1 MNLQVD
7 VERVLLAHKAVRA
20 ELVAERTHGGHWIG
34 QLASSPLATAAAI
47 SALVAAHRRDTGDT
61 LRESLAGDGQ
71 VIEQLVQGDLSEL
84 LLESVHWLARHQN
97 PDGGWSDC
105 DTAHSNLAAT
115 MLVQAAFR
123 MTGVPA
129 KYADLIVRADQYI
142 TAQGG
147 AAGLRRS
154 DAMDKTFVAAI
165 LTNCALAGIVSWRQV
180 PTLPFEL
187 LCLPKR
193 WRQHVQ
199 LPYPRYATA
208 SLVAVG
214 RAKFYHDPP
223 RNPFT
228 RFLRRSMRAKS
239 LTILEALQAA
249 DDSFLASIPLTAF
262 VVTSLAG
269 SGCQDHTIVRRGID
283 FLLSSV
289 RGDASWPIRTDH
301 ATTNTAMALDSLAP
315 EYQAD
320 ARRLARVGQRE
331 SDIRGQTEP
340 LRVSSSADWQ
350 DTAQSTE
357 TVVDDL
363 SVGTDHSNTEAS
375 DGRAAD
381 TEWAFNEQ
389 CVVWLLDNQRSEP
402 DPLTEVLPG
411 GWAWSD
417 APGALPNTI
426 STAGALIALAH
437 WRRRDRHAQRERID
451 RAVRLGIGWLL
462 DLQYDDGGWPT
473 LYSDDSEFRLDESG
487 ADVTAHVLR
496 ALAAWLQLGLPA
508 EPAIVERVGQAIE
521 RGWQYL
527 KLQQA
532 DDGRFIPLW
541 FGNEHQPGDRNPI
554 YGTAQVLIAC
564 AEMKRLDSEMARGAV
579 DWLLSAQHST
589 GGWGPPRAP
598 RDYSGAEKDGF
609 RAWRANEAMAKLCSV
624 EETGLAITAL
634 LPLVDSSQGAFR
646 AVSAGLTWLAT
657 AVEQDAHRRPSVIGF
672 YLSKLWYHERLYP
685 LVFAA
690 GAFSRAIHLLAPQP
704 HEIASVG

>member
-20 ELVAERTHGGHWIG
+20 ELLAERAPGGYWVG

-61 LRESLAGDGQ
+61 LRESLAGGGQ

-84 LLESVHWLARHQN
+84 LCESVQWLARHQN
-97 PDGGWSDC
+97 SDGGWGDC

-142 TAQGG
+142 AAQSG
-147 AAGLRRS
+147 AAGLRRN
-154 DAMDKTFVAAI
+154 DALDKTFVAAI
-165 LTNCALAGIVSWRQV
+165 LANCALAGIVPWHQV

-187 LCLPKR
+187 VCLPKR
-193 WRQHVQ
+193 WRQFLQ
-199 LPYPRYATA
+199 TPYPRYAA
-208 SLVAVG
+208 PLLIAVG
-214 RAKFYHDPP
+214 RAKHRHDPP

-228 RFLRRSMRAKS
+228 RLLRRSMRAKS
-239 LTILEALQAA
+239 LASLEAMQSA
-249 DDSFLASIPLTAF
+249 DDSFLASTPFTAF
-262 VVTSLAG
+262 IVTNLA
-269 SGCQDHTIVRRGID
+269 SIGCQDHTIVRRGID
-283 FLLSSV
+283 FLLSTV

-301 ATTNTAMALDSLAP
+301 AMTNTAMVLDALVPQHHAG
-315 EYQAD
+315 AK
-320 ARRLARVGQRE
+320 RLALIGQSE
-331 SDIRGQTEP
+331 GDIRGQTEP
-340 LRVSSSADWQ
+340 SRVSSAAVWQ
-350 DTAQSTE
+350 DTAQSTD
-357 TVVDDL
+357 TAVDGQS
-363 SVGTDHSNTEAS
+363 SVGQV
-375 DGRAAD
+375 AD
-381 TEWAFNEQ
+381 IRSEFNEQ
-389 CVVWLLDNQRSEP
+389 CVEWLLDNQRAEP
-402 DPLTEVLPG
+402 DPRTEVPPG

-426 STAGALIALAH
+426 STAGALVALAH
-437 WRRRDRHAQRERID
+437 WRRRDRHTQRERID

-462 DLQYDDGGWPT
+462 GMQYDEGGWPT
-473 LYSDDSEFRLDESG
+473 FYGDDSDFRLDESSIE
-487 ADVTAHVLR
+487 ATAHALR
-496 ALAAWLQLGLPA
+496 ALASWQQLGLPV
-508 EPAIVERVGQAIE
+508 EPAAVDRVRRAIK
-521 RGWQYL
+521 RGWQHL
-527 KLQQA
+527 ESQQA

-541 FGNEHQPGDRNPI
+541 FGNEHQPSDYNPV

-564 AEMKRLDSEMARGAV
+564 AELQQLDAEMAHRAAR
-579 DWLLSAQHST
+579 WLLSAQHST

-624 EETGLAITAL
+624 EETGMAISAL

-646 AVSAGLTWLAT
+646 AVSAGLTWLAA
-657 AVEQDAHRRPSVIGF
+657 AVEQDAHRRPAVVGF

-704 HEIASVG
+704 HATAPVASK